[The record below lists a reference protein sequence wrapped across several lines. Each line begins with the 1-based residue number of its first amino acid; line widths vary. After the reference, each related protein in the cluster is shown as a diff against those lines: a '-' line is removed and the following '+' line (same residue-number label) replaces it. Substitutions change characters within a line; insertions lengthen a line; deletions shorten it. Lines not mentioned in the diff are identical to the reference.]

1 LLYDF
6 QLAHLKRLS
15 FDSTESQVANP
26 EPCLL
31 PPDNGL
37 RTMPRAINPNHSN
50 NIREKKFKK
59 KKKTTIT
66 WCMPKAICWSLLRTK
81 HSILYTMYDT
91 IDVNTLFFKQT
102 IDAHHDLKQCL
113 LYACVAMF
121 MKRRI
126 SHMLNHVGN
135 LQTSSPL
142 TSSMHDRE
150 SINDCTKYCTLK
162 YFCD

>member
-1 LLYDF
+1 LHIWKDYLSIQQRAKSPTPNHAFY
-6 QLAHLKRLS
+6 HLIMGYVPYK
-15 FDSTESQVANP
+15 
-26 EPCLL
+26 
-31 PPDNGL
+31 
-37 RTMPRAINPNHSN
+37 MPRAINPNHSN
-50 NIREKKFKK
+50 NIREKNILK

>member
-50 NIREKKFKK
+50 NIREKNLKK
-59 KKKTTIT
+59 KKKNNDNMVHAQSYMLVLIEN
-66 WCMPKAICWSLLRTK
+66 KAFYII
-81 HSILYTMYDT
+81 HN
-91 IDVNTLFFKQT
+91 V
-102 IDAHHDLKQCL
+102 
-113 LYACVAMF
+113 
-121 MKRRI
+121 
-126 SHMLNHVGN
+126 
-135 LQTSSPL
+135 
-142 TSSMHDRE
+142 
-150 SINDCTKYCTLK
+150 
-162 YFCD
+162 